1 MPLDWKSVKP
11 EHVRQACESMLRS
24 VEHRKLSGKRI
35 VVLYKSQ
42 QLPAKQV
49 LTLAYKIANGPE
61 TYVDFTS
68 GEGTIHRLKALGFV
82 VTRVPQEK

>member
-11 EHVRQACESMLRS
+11 EHVRQACESMLAS
-24 VEHRKLSGKRI
+24 VEHRKLRANRI
-35 VVLYKSQ
+35 VVQYKGQ

-68 GEGTIHRLKALGFV
+68 GERTIHKLNALGFV
-82 VTRVPQEK
+82 VTRLRPEK